1 MEANN
6 LLVNQYDCVFL
17 DTVLRKV
24 KKKKKKSCVYSR
36 SFAKA
41 TFRL

>member
-1 MEANN
+1 MSRMEANN

-24 KKKKKKSCVYSR
+24 KKKKKL
-36 SFAKA
+36 
-41 TFRL
+41 RLQ